1 MSDWLIY
8 SIGFCAQFL
17 FSCRLIVQWIVSEKN
32 KKVLTPVLFWQLSL
46 LASFLL
52 FLYGY
57 LRHDFAIMVG
67 QILTYFIYIRNMQ
80 LQNSWRL
87 LPEFLRGF
95 LYGFPLLILFIGYL
109 NQGYDTEL
117 LFNNIEIPFWL
128 LGLGIVAQVVFT
140 LRFVY
145 QWLYSENRKESSL
158 PMGFWIISL
167 WGSVLI
173 LVYAILR
180 KDPVLLIGHGLGV
193 FLYVRNMVIL
203 RKQEIGN

>member
-46 LASFLL
+46 LGSFLL

-87 LPEFLRGF
+87 LPKFLRGF

-109 NQGYDTEL
+109 NQGYDTAL